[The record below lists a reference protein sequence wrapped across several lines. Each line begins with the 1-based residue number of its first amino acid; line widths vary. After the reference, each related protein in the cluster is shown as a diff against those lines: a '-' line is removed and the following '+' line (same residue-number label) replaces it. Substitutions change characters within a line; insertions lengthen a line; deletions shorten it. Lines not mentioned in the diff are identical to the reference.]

1 LNITNLATGPSFLG
15 DDGVVRCGTPEEVV
29 DGCTPIN
36 IFNLDDPNTIAVL
49 RAAGSPAISHFFT
62 QERVYHFDMNGGL
75 FELPAGTVQLAIGA
89 SHRDEYAHNN
99 VDTSLLFN
107 TDTYNCVLGS
117 QCGSPMQG
125 GYNVR
130 DFYAEVFV
138 PILKDVPFM
147 HALNVTLG
155 T

>member
-1 LNITNLATGPSFLG
+1 
-15 DDGVVRCGTPEEVV
+15 
-29 DGCTPIN
+29 
-36 IFNLDDPNTIAVL
+36 TIAVL
-49 RAAGSPAISHFFT
+49 RAAGSPAISNFFT

-155 T
+155 TRYSDYSNFGDTNNGKLAVEWRPIEDLLLRATVSEVFRTPTV